1 MAVFTPTCATQDLD
15 VVPFAEAVIP
25 TAACDYDTAA
35 WLYAPTTFLP
45 YRYVLGKRC
54 QNPLI
59 CIGINPS
66 TADPTRLDPT
76 LQSVDRI
83 ARNNGFDGFMMMNV
97 YAQRATVPN
106 DLDRDCNQ
114 RLHAE
119 NLAAFRH
126 VLSLCDGTP
135 TIWAGWGTLI
145 EKRPYL
151 FQCLR
156 DMIAVGEEYGAR
168 WVSFGARSKAGH
180 PHHPLYLRAD
190 SPMETFDMEEY
201 LNVRP

>member
-1 MAVFTPTCATQDLD
+1 M
-15 VVPFAEAVIP
+15 
-25 TAACDYDTAA
+25 
-35 WLYAPTTFLP
+35 
-45 YRYVLGKRC
+45 
-54 QNPLI
+54 
-59 CIGINPS
+59 
-66 TADPTRLDPT
+66 RLWHFPP
-76 LQSVDRI
+76 
-83 ARNNGFDGFMMMNV
+83 
-97 YAQRATVPN
+97 TVPN
-106 DLDRDCNQ
+106 DLDKACNPV
-114 RLHAE
+114 LHAE